1 MAGKSLDDIWRQ
13 MQSQRAAEQQQR
25 LAQERAIYEQRERQ
39 RQEYLQR
46 MRMYEFAS
54 PSFSPSSAAAG
65 AGGGSIPSSQ
75 EEDFPQLSAQAYILT
90 WADINDSF
98 WKFTVYNFDTG
109 QLSDIITTDLLSSEW
124 DLDFDDRSVQDSGFA
139 IGFVNQSNT
148 DIFKIYF
155 INVNGTV
162 VKSVELDR
170 SEDSDFQYTENAGI
184 YFGLSGSNYALYHF
198 DGSNVRTHT
207 FEFPM
212 SIEVDDSGGDDV
224 TAGGSIIIEAP
235 NNTNYFIARTS
246 GELVDVSQIMSG
258 ANSFYTQNLQDF
270 IAMVDLDVAV
280 KIISEQ
286 GELKNTFDLT
296 SYANLASNIGSACG
310 DNFFFYELT
319 DYSNTN
325 LLVVY
330 DGDTNQFVS
339 KTFSKTDILGY
350 KSKRI
355 QSAYSSSSNTL
366 VNILRE
372 NPSDDSLGYIC
383 ESAELHYLPKGETE
397 FISYTW
403 GSTVSI
409 IEGTGFFTS
418 NRNFTNAENPIMMFS
433 DGVGDII
440 VGFLRPDGFMT
451 QSTGIIYGS
460 CSNIWGHAVAG
471 KTFAIFDVGSDR
483 IWQIYGETSIE
494 EQTQTGTNWNW
505 GSFNLRCNRNGTLV
519 VKDSDDT
526 SNSFIYTTEIGLTAG
541 PTSLGNIYNEINFG
555 IKNGTTR
562 EHQVYTKFVP
572 GEEVNEYVE
581 GFYLISKSG
590 LSEYT
595 EFFDSGDAS
604 ASNTWTINDLV
615 IGSEILSFDF
625 NDTISNYRRTQV
637 YNLSTLALIDDYE
650 VDLATVDSFN
660 AWPYDNRYYS
670 ETITGANLTYRLAG
684 INGVEILSVSQSQYN
699 REANDAIDND

>member
-1 MAGKSLDDIWRQ
+1 
-13 MQSQRAAEQQQR
+13 MQAQRAAEQQQR
-25 LAQERAIYEQRERQ
+25 MAQERALYEQRERL

-54 PSFSPSSAAAG
+54 PNFSPSSAAAG
-65 AGGGSIPSSQ
+65 AGGGGNRTTPSS
-75 EEDFPQLSAQAYILT
+75 DFPELSAQAYILT

-109 QLSDIITTDLLSSEW
+109 QLSDITTTDLLSSEW
-124 DLDFDDRSVQDSGFA
+124 DLDFEDQSVQDSGFVV
-139 IGFVNQSNT
+139 GFQNQSNS

-155 INVNGTV
+155 INVNGVV

-170 SEDSDFQYTENAGI
+170 SEDSDFQYTENAEI

-207 FEFPM
+207 FESPM
-212 SIEVDDSGGDDV
+212 SIEVDDSSGDDV
-224 TAGGSIIIEAP
+224 TSGGSIIIEAP
-235 NNTNYFIARTS
+235 NNTNYYVARTS
-246 GELVDVSQIMSG
+246 GELVDVTQIMSG
-258 ANSFYTQNLQDF
+258 SNNFYTQNLQDF

-296 SYANLASNIGSACG
+296 SYANLVNNVGSACG
-310 DNFFFYELT
+310 DNFFFYRLT
-319 DYSNTN
+319 DNVNTH
-325 LLVVY
+325 LLVAY

-339 KTFSKTDILGY
+339 KTFSQTDIVGY
-350 KSKRI
+350 KSKTI
-355 QSAYSSSSNTL
+355 QNAYSSNSNTL

-372 NPSDDSLGYIC
+372 NPSSDSLGYIC

-403 GSTVSI
+403 GSTISI
-409 IEGTGFFTS
+409 IEGIGHFTD
-418 NRNFTNAENPIMMFS
+418 NRNFTNAENPIIMFS

-440 VGFLRPDGFMT
+440 VGFLRPEGFMT
-451 QSTGIIYGS
+451 QSTGIVYGS
-460 CSNIWGHAVAG
+460 CSNVWGHAMAE
-471 KTFAIFDVGSDR
+471 KTFAVFDVGSDR

-494 EQTQTGTNWNW
+494 EQTQTTNNWNW
-505 GSFNLRCNRNGTLV
+505 GSFNLRSNRNGTLI
-519 VKDSDDT
+519 VKDVGDT
-526 SNSFIYTTEIGLTAG
+526 SNSFIYTTEIGLIAG
-541 PTSLGNIYNEINFG
+541 PTSLGNIYNEVNFG

-590 LSEYT
+590 LSNYI

-604 ASNTWTINDLV
+604 ASNTWTISDVV

-625 NDTISNYRRTQV
+625 SDLISNYKRTQV
-637 YNLSTLALIDDYE
+637 YNLSTLVLIDNYE

-660 AWPYDNRYYS
+660 VYPYDNRYYS
-670 ETITGANLTYRLAG
+670 ETVTGANLTYRLAG
-684 INGVEILSVSQSQYN
+684 INGVEILSVSQSSFN